1 MCEESGGRNANE
13 KDNCFRLSS
22 TSGLFSIY
30 FLSLNNKDEYLLSAA
45 EETIE
50 KLNELVP
57 PFY

>member
-13 KDNCFRLSS
+13 KDNYFRLSS

-30 FLSLNNKDEYLLSAA
+30 FLSLNNKDENLLSAP

-57 PFY
+57 PFH